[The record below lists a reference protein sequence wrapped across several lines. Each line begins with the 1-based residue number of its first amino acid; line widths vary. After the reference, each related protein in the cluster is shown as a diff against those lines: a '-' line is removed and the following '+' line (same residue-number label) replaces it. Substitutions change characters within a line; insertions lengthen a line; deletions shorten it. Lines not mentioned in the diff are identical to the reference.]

1 MSLDNPRGSAYR
13 PAWSMAVGFTAVMLA
28 AVVVYM
34 IGIAA
39 LLGIPAT
46 SAARST
52 SDASDAA

>member
-1 MSLDNPRGSAYR
+1 
-13 PAWSMAVGFTAVMLA
+13 MLA